1 MSRSRYFEE
10 EDDPYSNPSLFEAL
24 LVVNNIKKGTEV
36 FPKCKIEDSNLIDS
50 SLTYD
55 SCEEDVVDETQLLD
69 RSDYSAFRQEI
80 SESLDRPKN
89 RFLKKQMKHINN
101 IRDEEL
107 FMIKYRDFKNDNRDL
122 NLQSSDEEEDTED
135 FRVTIKRMTEEA
147 ESVEK
152 KIFFKKSKNKSQHN
166 RTRHKNSLC

>member
-1 MSRSRYFEE
+1 
-10 EDDPYSNPSLFEAL
+10 
-24 LVVNNIKKGTEV
+24 
-36 FPKCKIEDSNLIDS
+36 
-50 SLTYD
+50 
-55 SCEEDVVDETQLLD
+55 
-69 RSDYSAFRQEI
+69 
-80 SESLDRPKN
+80 
-89 RFLKKQMKHINN
+89 MKHINN

-152 KIFFKKSKNKSQHN
+152 KSFLKNQKNKSQHN

>member
-1 MSRSRYFEE
+1 MKDYYKGHLPPQNNVKKRKTNKQMSRSRYFEE

-89 RFLKKQMKHINN
+89 RFLKK
-101 IRDEEL
+101 
-107 FMIKYRDFKNDNRDL
+107 NR
-122 NLQSSDEEEDTED
+122 
-135 FRVTIKRMTEEA
+135 
-147 ESVEK
+147 
-152 KIFFKKSKNKSQHN
+152 
-166 RTRHKNSLC
+166 